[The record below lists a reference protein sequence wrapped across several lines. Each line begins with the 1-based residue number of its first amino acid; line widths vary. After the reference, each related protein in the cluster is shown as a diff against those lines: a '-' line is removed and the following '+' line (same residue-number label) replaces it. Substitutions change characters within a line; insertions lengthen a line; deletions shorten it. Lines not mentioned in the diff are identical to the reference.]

1 MKQGSTIVNDKL
13 KGRLFLFL
21 FALVLISVFSTCSFL
36 YPLNP
41 WDDANVYMTIGNAML
56 GGKELYVDIFDHKGP
71 VLFFLHEW
79 AAMLSRSS
87 FVGIYLVEIVCC
99 YFYLLYSW
107 KTMKTLSDS
116 PSMGRNKESLA
127 LEGEVWRGSA
137 LCLLG
142 ILTYSSDFFSYGD
155 SVEEFALPIFA
166 HSLYL
171 LLKFVR
177 DREVPSRWN
186 SVAMGIGVALLF
198 WMKFNLLFFYVGAG
212 LALLYIAWKHRQ
224 MVALWKMVLWAF
236 VGFALVSAC
245 VVIYFAWHGTLD
257 ALWYSYFE
265 VNIFHYHGVGTNGE
279 PPFWWFKL
287 VKLGIWAV
295 LMIPVFFLKV
305 SKEVKLLVFGTYGM
319 LVLSFATLT
328 VQFYYFLTL
337 FPFFALAPSFS
348 PFGGVF
354 KQQASSSPGHSPKGG
369 AGRGLLLLFVAFLA
383 IATNWNIV
391 TLLNGT
397 FPHSVLEMAEIINKN
412 ESEDSEVL
420 TFSSYD
426 TGIYQHTRHL
436 PPNRNY
442 FLSSILDPEIKREQA
457 EWVNSGKVK
466 YLVREIGAIN
476 TCHEYYEAPIP
487 ANYRLIYDNEELFR
501 YRFIW
506 QPLSYLWNLTWPR
519 PLLRHI
525 MEPVTVNQ
533 KMQVYER
540 RP

>member
-99 YFYLLYSW
+99 YFYLLYSL
-107 KTMKTLSDS
+107 KTMKLFTSYLS
-116 PSMGRNKESLA
+116 PFHLFTFSLF
-127 LEGEVWRGSA
+127 
-137 LCLLG
+137 LG
-142 ILTYSSDFFSYGD
+142 LLTYSSDFFSYGD

-171 LLKFVR
+171 MLKFVR

-212 LALLYIAWKHRQ
+212 LALLYLAWKHRQ

-236 VGFALVSAC
+236 VGFALVSAG
-245 VVIYFAWHGTLD
+245 VVIYFVWHGTLD

-305 SKEVKLLVFGTYGM
+305 SKEVKLLVFGTYGV

-337 FPFFALAPSFS
+337 FPFFTLLVTLSNS
-348 PFGGVF
+348 PLKGEKHKASPLRGGLVGSI
-354 KQQASSSPGHSPKGG
+354 AI
-369 AGRGLLLLFVAFLA
+369 LA

-476 TCHEYYEAPIP
+476 TCHEYYDAPIP

-519 PLLRHI
+519 PLLKYI
-525 MEPVTVNQ
+525 MKPVTVNQ